1 MYESIV
7 LLCTSNE
14 QLKEEIRKIISFAI
28 ESKRIKILGNNF
40 SQEGAKLIYWN
51 IVDKGTAQRN

>member
-28 ESKRIKILGNNF
+28 ESKRIQYLGIK
-40 SQEGAKLIYWN
+40 SCKSCALK
-51 IVDKGTAQRN
+51 T

>member
-28 ESKRIKILGNNF
+28 ESKRIQYLGINLTNDI
-40 SQEGAKLIYWN
+40 QDLYTEKT
-51 IVDKGTAQRN
+51 KHC